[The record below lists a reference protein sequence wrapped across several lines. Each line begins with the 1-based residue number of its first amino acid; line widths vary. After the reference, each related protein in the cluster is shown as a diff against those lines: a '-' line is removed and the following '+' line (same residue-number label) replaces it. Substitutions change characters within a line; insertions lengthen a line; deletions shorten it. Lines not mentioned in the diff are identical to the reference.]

1 MTDRDLEVW
10 AAPRRG
16 GPDPRRTVTLT
27 ELIRIPAYRWRLIAA
42 AAGAGLIGAVGYLL
56 LVPPTVSAAAV
67 VAVRPVVTDAFTY
80 PGAADRSVNMNV
92 ESGIAT
98 STEVVRKLA
107 EANGD
112 DPVRVREA
120 LTVEV
125 PTGGQILRFIYR
137 ARTAEETVATVN
149 LAARTY
155 LEVRQARY
163 EEQRSA
169 MLKSYD
175 DSIAKVTARQAAVQ
189 RRARSTDGGANAALA
204 ELTAING
211 QLVELNSARTE
222 IAAIDVTPGWVTQTA
237 EPALADADASPLLHL
252 LAATLGGVLLG
263 LVLTYLAESV
273 DRRVRSA
280 ADAQEATLLPLLGT
294 VRRRGLRVGA
304 HAVDADV
311 RYVAMA
317 IAERFRA
324 MVQVPNPVVVIS
336 AREQED
342 TTQMTASLAVALAAD
357 GRSVYV
363 GDDSGR
369 LDALS
374 AVLTADRRR
383 MPSRPVLP
391 EPAAVA
397 ARSQGAL
404 TGPGHGFSAGSG
416 HGVPADSGHAVPA
429 GSSPGAIA
437 GRRPSPRPIPPP
449 RSAPAVDQDPYG
461 LPPSRFP
468 AEEPA
473 SAFTAEALPVGPG
486 PGIVRT
492 GSYHRAPA
500 ADILLFNAPPA
511 ESDERGVRE
520 ARNGAAIVLVERDRT
535 RVDDLRR
542 LVDRLRAAGA
552 EPLGFVLT
560 RSGRG

>member
-1 MTDRDLEVW
+1 MTDRDLAVW
-10 AAPRRG
+10 APPRHG

-27 ELIRIPAYRWRLIAA
+27 ELIRIPAHRWRLIAA
-42 AAGAGLIGAVGYLL
+42 AAGAGLLGSVGYLL
-56 LVPPTVSAAAV
+56 VVPPTVSASAV

-98 STEVVRKLA
+98 GTEVVRRLA
-107 EANGD
+107 AQNGD

-125 PTGGQILRFIYR
+125 PTGGQILRFVYR
-137 ARTAEETVATVN
+137 ARTAEEAVASVN
-149 LAARTY
+149 LAAAAY
-155 LEVRQARY
+155 LETREARY
-163 EEQRSA
+163 EEQRGA
-169 MLKSYD
+169 MLQSYD
-175 DSIAKVTARQAAVQ
+175 DSIAKVAARQATVQ
-189 RRARSTDGGANAALA
+189 RRVVRATDGGADAALA
-204 ELTAING
+204 ELTAINN

-237 EPALADADASPLLHL
+237 EPALADDDGSPLLLL
-252 LAATLGGVLLG
+252 LAATLGGALLG
-263 LVLTYLAESV
+263 VVLTYLAESV

-280 ADAQEATLLPLLGT
+280 ADAHEATLLPLLGT

-317 IAERFRA
+317 IAERFRS

-336 AREQED
+336 ARARED

-369 LDALS
+369 LDALR

-383 MPSRPVLP
+383 MSSRPAPP
-391 EPAAVA
+391 EPAALA
-397 ARSQGAL
+397 ATS
-404 TGPGHGFSAGSG
+404 H
-416 HGVPADSGHAVPA
+416 
-429 GSSPGAIA
+429 GAIT

-449 RSAPAVDQDPYG
+449 RSAPVADPTRRTVPVADPRRTVPVADHDSVG
-461 LPPSRFP
+461 LPPVRFP

-473 SAFTAEALPVGPG
+473 PTFTADAVPVGPG
-486 PGIVRT
+486 PGMVRT

-500 ADILLFNAPPA
+500 SDILLFNAPPA

-535 RVDDLRR
+535 RADDLRR
-542 LVDRLRAAGA
+542 LVERLRAAGA